1 MTGTALQLASP
12 VDGIRLTL
20 HVLAAAVWVGG
31 QITMLG
37 LTGPAK
43 TLGAEA
49 PRTLARAF
57 NKLAWPAYAVLF
69 VTGMWNLAALHSS
82 SMSSGSGMAVNAS
95 TGWNAVFGIKM
106 VMFLLAGIAAF
117 LHTRAGSKAQ
127 LAIWGSVSGTASLA
141 ALALGVFVAG

>member
-1 MTGTALQLASP
+1 MSGTALQLASP

-31 QITMLG
+31 QVTMLG

-43 TLGAEA
+43 TLGVDA

-57 NKLAWPAYAVLF
+57 NKLAWPAYGVLF
-69 VTGMWNLAALHSS
+69 LTGMWNLAALHSE
-82 SMSSGSGMAVNAS
+82 SMGEGSGMQVDAS
-95 TGWNAVFGIKM
+95 TSWNAVFGIKM
-106 VMFLLAGIAAF
+106 VMFLLAGVAAF
-117 LHTRAGSKAQ
+117 LHTRATSKTQ
-127 LAIWGSVSGTASLA
+127 LAIWGSVSGTASLV